1 MAAGEKI
8 PHKSRLKQLTLTP
21 FCGEKSVLR
30 QLMRSDTYNSIRI
43 ISLRKSIYM
52 REPSLEATYSPKVVG
67 LGCNNLNFLCP
78 FRIRKKV
85 KKELCLYNADG
96 SLEP

>member
-43 ISLRKSIYM
+43 ISLRKSIYIE
-52 REPSLEATYSPKVVG
+52 R
-67 LGCNNLNFLCP
+67 NFLRSNLLAKGG
-78 FRIRKKV
+78 RI
-85 KKELCLYNADG
+85 G
-96 SLEP
+96 M